1 MKILVAIREILFFL
15 TLFMNPFGF
24 DIIVATL
31 MSLTSS
37 YWVSIS
43 ILYCCSLLCFILYR
57 IYQKRIL
64 LISSYTLLPLGYDI
78 LFSYTMKITG
88 SFLHATITFYCIS
101 FTFFCLYLVVRY
113 ITKKAVLNSFCI

>member
-37 YWVSIS
+37 YWVSVS

-57 IYQKRIL
+57 I
-64 LISSYTLLPLGYDI
+64 LIASYTLLPLGYDI

-88 SFLHATITFYCIS
+88 SFLNATITFYFIS
-101 FTFFCLYLVVRY
+101 FTFFCLYLITRY
-113 ITKKAVLNSFCI
+113 ITKKAVLNSFCISINKF